1 MISSPWWWMRPRR
14 DPAAQAKEKAAPLR
28 SLWAE
33 GCFLLR
39 APVLVLS
46 ATAMLSPTIMFSG
59 SRCHAVAASLPC
71 PGSYPTGVAFSLSG
85 SRTASEAGVPG
96 SPGSE
101 PVRSSCSSSDLPFLM
116 LVVNLGRE
124 PLPVYAAQAGG
135 GYRDGRTVEN
145 RRFLVPWLN
154 CNPNRRQLY
163 LKKPETYCKPPAFRV

>member
-1 MISSPWWWMRPRR
+1 MTPPHKQRKKQHPSAPRERKGVFYSVRLSLSCRRPLCYHRRLCSPEAAVTPWRP
-14 DPAAQAKEKAAPLR
+14 
-28 SLWAE
+28 
-33 GCFLLR
+33 
-39 APVLVLS
+39 
-46 ATAMLSPTIMFSG
+46 
-59 SRCHAVAASLPC
+59 LPC
-71 PGSYPTGVAFSLSG
+71 PGPCPTGVAFSLSG

-145 RRFLVPWLN
+145 RPSPAPRLS
-154 CNPNRRQLY
+154 CNPPKLPFTSPRRALPF
-163 LKKPETYCKPPAFRV
+163 LP

>member
-1 MISSPWWWMRPRR
+1 MTPPHKQRKKQHPSAPCGRKGVFYSVRLSLSCRR
-14 DPAAQAKEKAAPLR
+14 PLR
-28 SLWAE
+28 YHRRLCSPGASSHRD
-33 GCFLLR
+33 G
-39 APVLVLS
+39 
-46 ATAMLSPTIMFSG
+46 LSPCLG
-59 SRCHAVAASLPC
+59 SC
-71 PGSYPTGVAFSLSG
+71 PTDGAFSLSG
-85 SRTASEAGVPG
+85 SRTASEAGAPG

-101 PVRSSCSSSDLPFLM
+101 PVRSSCLSSDLPFLM

-163 LKKPETYCKPPAFRV
+163 LKKLETYCKPPAFRV